1 MQSGAQKTH
10 SRHWQQNE
18 KAQCHG
24 SSSQSANSIVQT
36 QSWHAWQIQNPKSTQ
51 WFERQ
56 ISEQRCRR
64 KPLIDHEHCHQNTNM
79 QTYTHTTNATDDQQ
93 VRGNMQRLPH
103 AHNKLNVET
112 GAKVWC
118 TKKQHDRVAMKTP
131 NYVINTHIERPKRL
145 SSLKRE

>member
-36 QSWHAWQIQNPKSTQ
+36 QSWHAWQIQNQKKGTQ

-64 KPLIDHEHCHQNTNM
+64 KPLIDHEHCHQNTRT
-79 QTYTHTTNATDDQQ
+79 QTYTHTTNATDDEQKH
-93 VRGNMQRLPH
+93 GDMQKLPH
-103 AHNKLNVET
+103 TRNILNEEAMTMV
-112 GAKVWC
+112 GC
-118 TKKQHDRVAMKTP
+118 TNKQHDRIAMKTP
-131 NYVINTHIERPKRL
+131 NNVMYTNIEDDRKMC
-145 SSLKRE
+145 SVK